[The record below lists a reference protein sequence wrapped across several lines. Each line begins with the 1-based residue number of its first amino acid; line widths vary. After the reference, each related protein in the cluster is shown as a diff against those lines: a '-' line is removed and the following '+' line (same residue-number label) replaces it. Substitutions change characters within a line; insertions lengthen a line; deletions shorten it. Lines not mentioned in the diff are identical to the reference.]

1 MLLASC
7 GTSISKSEASNS
19 AKTSTTNETTSVEK
33 TSDTKIKESISSA
46 ENSETQGTIDSSVAL
61 QDSAES
67 TISTTSTD
75 NVPPVFT
82 PDQEQALQ
90 MLYTSKPELKDPDI
104 SFSFFK
110 MIESDYLF
118 KATSISIRQQ
128 GGSGTLGF
136 YRVSSQGTVTET
148 DPSGTPYHIKIK
160 DPILTFVAKR
170 SDLIWGLFE
179 MYEKYAANNRL

>member
-1 MLLASC
+1 MKKILFLGLLGSLLLLASC
-7 GTSISKSEASNS
+7 GTSTSKSEASANS
-19 AKTSTTNETTSVEK
+19 STTSSTTSTTNETTSVEK
-33 TSDTKIKESISSA
+33 NSDTKIKESISSA

-75 NVPPVFT
+75 DVPPVFT

-90 MLYTSKPELKDPDI
+90 MIYASKPELKDPDI
-104 SFSFFK
+104 SFAFFK

-136 YRVSSQGTVTET
+136 YRVSPQGTVTET
-148 DPSGTPYHIKIK
+148 DPPGNPY
-160 DPILTFVAKR
+160 
-170 SDLIWGLFE
+170 
-179 MYEKYAANNRL
+179 

>member
-1 MLLASC
+1 MKKILFLGLLGSLLLLASC
-7 GTSISKSEASNS
+7 GTSTSKSEASANS
-19 AKTSTTNETTSVEK
+19 STTSTTNETTSVEK

-90 MLYTSKPELKDPDI
+90 MLYKSKPELKDPDI
-104 SFSFFK
+104 SFAFFK

-136 YRVSSQGTVTET
+136 YRVSPQGSVTEA
-148 DPSGTPYHIKIK
+148 DPSGNPY
-160 DPILTFVAKR
+160 
-170 SDLIWGLFE
+170 
-179 MYEKYAANNRL
+179 

>member
-1 MLLASC
+1 MKKILFLGLLGSLLLLASC

-104 SFSFFK
+104 SFAFFK

-136 YRVSSQGTVTET
+136 YRISLQGTVTET
-148 DPSGTPYHIKIK
+148 DPSGNPY
-160 DPILTFVAKR
+160 
-170 SDLIWGLFE
+170 
-179 MYEKYAANNRL
+179 

>member
-1 MLLASC
+1 MKKILFLGLLGSLLLLASC
-7 GTSISKSEASNS
+7 GTSTSKSEASANS
-19 AKTSTTNETTSVEK
+19 STTSTTNETTSVEK

-46 ENSETQGTIDSSVAL
+46 ENSEKQGTIDSSVAL

-67 TISTTSTD
+67 TVTTTSTD

-90 MLYTSKPELKDPDI
+90 MLYTSKPERKDPDI
-104 SFSFFK
+104 SFAFFK

-136 YRVSSQGTVTET
+136 YRVSPQGTVTET
-148 DPSGTPYHIKIK
+148 DPSGNPY
-160 DPILTFVAKR
+160 
-170 SDLIWGLFE
+170 
-179 MYEKYAANNRL
+179 

>member
-1 MLLASC
+1 MKKILFLGLLGSLLLLASC
-7 GTSISKSEASNS
+7 GTSTSKSEASAS
-19 AKTSTTNETTSVEK
+19 SSTTSTTNETTSVEK

-67 TISTTSTD
+67 TVTTTSTD
-75 NVPPVFT
+75 SVPPVFT

-104 SFSFFK
+104 SFAFFK

-136 YRVSSQGTVTET
+136 YRVSPQGTVTET
-148 DPSGTPYHIKIK
+148 DPSGNPY
-160 DPILTFVAKR
+160 
-170 SDLIWGLFE
+170 
-179 MYEKYAANNRL
+179 